1 MSQHTPGPWTFEPRL
16 EYENGHC
23 LGIFGPNGEEIVVTD
38 SGYYPPKLADAHLI
52 AAAPDLLAALKELA
66 FWCRGPADP
75 DDMES
80 YYEAQRLTDA
90 AIAKAEGRA

>member
-1 MSQHTPGPWTFEPRL
+1 MSQHTPAPWTFEPRL

-52 AAAPDLLAALKELA
+52 AAAPELLEACQWVEAAFRDYSLDHGGRNAIARVKA
-66 FWCRGPADP
+66 V
-75 DDMES
+75 
-80 YYEAQRLTDA
+80 
-90 AIAKAEGRA
+90 IAKAEGRK